1 MKITDELLDY
11 IGILARLHISD
22 EEREKTKQEINKIV
36 EYMDILNELDTTNI
50 EAMSHAFPVRNVF
63 REDIVTNGDI
73 REEILKNAPGEKDG
87 MFVVPRTFE

>member
-36 EYMDILNELDTTNI
+36 EYMVDLDISFQIEPFQIEQPTDDTDN
-50 EAMSHAFPVRNVF
+50 M
-63 REDIVTNGDI
+63 
-73 REEILKNAPGEKDG
+73 
-87 MFVVPRTFE
+87 

>member
-36 EYMDILNELDTTNI
+36 EYMDILNELD
-50 EAMSHAFPVRNVF
+50 
-63 REDIVTNGDI
+63 
-73 REEILKNAPGEKDG
+73 
-87 MFVVPRTFE
+87 

>member
-36 EYMDILNELDTTNI
+36 EYMDTTNI

-63 REDIVTNGDI
+63 REDIVQPSVNREDI
-73 REEILKNAPGEKDG
+73 ILNAANKKEGCFK
-87 MFVVPRTFE
+87 VPKAVE

>member
-50 EAMSHAFPVRNVF
+50 EAMSHASLSEMYFVR
-63 REDIVTNGDI
+63 
-73 REEILKNAPGEKDG
+73 ILCNLL
-87 MFVVPRTFE
+87 

>member
-11 IGILARLHISD
+11 IGILARLHISE

-63 REDIVTNGDI
+63 REDIVQPSVNREDI
-73 REEILKNAPGEKDG
+73 ILNAANKKEGCFK
-87 MFVVPRTFE
+87 VPKAVE